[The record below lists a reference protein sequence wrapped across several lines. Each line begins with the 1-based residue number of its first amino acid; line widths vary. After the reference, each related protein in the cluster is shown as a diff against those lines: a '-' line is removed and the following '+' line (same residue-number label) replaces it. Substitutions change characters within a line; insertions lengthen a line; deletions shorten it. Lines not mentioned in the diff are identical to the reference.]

1 MARRNRE
8 PWHAAGACNAAYRR
22 MQQKGSTSA
31 QAHEAEP
38 WTSQGCR
45 LALTWRQDSDEVAG
59 GLGHHVGGA
68 TRRLNQVRNL
78 TAAQEFSKI
87 SVSRERKEE
96 SSPKSNDTHAV
107 TDEFHRKGA
116 RCRKRR
122 SKGDAGVGGREGGV
136 EQGGFLFVAG
146 HGAGLPLDPRDA
158 ASGVEDEGLVLLRS
172 AETDGDDIFTATESV
187 EVIAVYSKASFSTIS
202 PPVFDGDN
210 YQIWAVRME
219 TYLDALDLW
228 EALDVDYEIPVLP
241 ANPTMAKIK
250 VHKEKKTKKSKAKA
264 CLFAAVSAT
273 IFSRIMSLQTAKE
286 IWDYLKSEYEGDERI
301 RGMQVLNLICDF
313 EMQKMKKTETIKE
326 YADRLLGIANRV
338 RLLGSSLTDSRIV
351 EKILVTLPERFEA
364 TITTFENTK
373 DLTRIT
379 LAELLNA
386 LQAQEQKRAMRREGE
401 IEGALP
407 ARHNDVGNFRKQKN
421 KNPQAI
427 GEDSLMG
434 NKNKAGD
441 KKAGANVNYPPC
453 HHCGKKGHPPFKCWR
468 RPDAKCRKCNQMGH
482 EAVICK
488 KKNPQQ
494 EEEAKVADQDEF
506 ADQDEDQLFVAT
518 CFASNVETESWLIDS
533 GCTNHMTNDKELFK
547 DLHPTKITKVRI
559 GNGDYISVKG
569 KGTVAITSC
578 SGTKLISEVLFVPE
592 IHQNLLSVGQLIEKG
607 FKVVFEDNFCL
618 IKDAANQD
626 IFKIKMKGK
635 SFALKPLEEEQTAF
649 SIRENVTEIWHKR
662 LGHYHH

>member
-1 MARRNRE
+1 
-8 PWHAAGACNAAYRR
+8 
-22 MQQKGSTSA
+22 
-31 QAHEAEP
+31 
-38 WTSQGCR
+38 
-45 LALTWRQDSDEVAG
+45 
-59 GLGHHVGGA
+59 
-68 TRRLNQVRNL
+68 
-78 TAAQEFSKI
+78 
-87 SVSRERKEE
+87 
-96 SSPKSNDTHAV
+96 
-107 TDEFHRKGA
+107 
-116 RCRKRR
+116 
-122 SKGDAGVGGREGGV
+122 
-136 EQGGFLFVAG
+136 
-146 HGAGLPLDPRDA
+146 
-158 ASGVEDEGLVLLRS
+158 
-172 AETDGDDIFTATESV
+172 
-187 EVIAVYSKASFSTIS
+187 
-202 PPVFDGDN
+202 
-210 YQIWAVRME
+210 
-219 TYLDALDLW
+219 
-228 EALDVDYEIPVLP
+228 
-241 ANPTMAKIK
+241 
-250 VHKEKKTKKSKAKA
+250 
-264 CLFAAVSAT
+264 
-273 IFSRIMSLQTAKE
+273 
-286 IWDYLKSEYEGDERI
+286 
-301 RGMQVLNLICDF
+301 MQVLNLIHDF

-351 EKILVTLPERFEA
+351 EKIIVTLPERFET

-386 LQAQEQKRAMRREGE
+386 LQAQEQRRAMRREGE

-427 GEDSLMG
+427 GEGSLMG

-441 KKAGANVNYPPC
+441 KKAGAKVNYPPC

-488 KKNPQQ
+488 NKNPQQ
-494 EEEAKVADQDEF
+494 EEETKV

-569 KGTVAITSC
+569 KGMITITNC

-592 IHQNLLSVGQLIEKG
+592 IYQNLLSVGQLIEKG

-662 LGHYHH
+662 LGHYHHQGMLQMKSKMILEELPEFADQISYCRACQFGYSNVSKAYKVFQPQTGNIIVSRDVYFMENEAWNWEDTKKKNQTVTDLKFKFSNLNIEDEEGLQDEAVDDVPVRGTRLLSDIYERCNIAKEESVMLIYCKSEDQLADLFTKPLPVSKFEFLRQEIGVCSS